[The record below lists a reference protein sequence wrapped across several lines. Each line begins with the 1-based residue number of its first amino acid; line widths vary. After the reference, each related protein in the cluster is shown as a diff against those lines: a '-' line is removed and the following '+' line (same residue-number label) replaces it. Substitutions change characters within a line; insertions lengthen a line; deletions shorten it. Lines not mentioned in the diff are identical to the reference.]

1 MIKLSVQTTLVIPG
15 LHEGAEKAAKRYN
28 NSATDNDDKQIQ
40 GT

>member
-28 NSATDNDDKQIQ
+28 SATDNDDKQIQ